1 MKKYII
7 PALAVLLAVSV
18 GFNIWQYAK
27 AEQERKGRE
36 DRFVAIFLRKLDE
49 TCDDLESLL
58 KKSDATK
65 ENTTFVTASMRTLE
79 AMIESNRELCRPS
92 MSYDKF
98 GNLGIV
104 YSSGS
109 FSSKFAV
116 ENIWEDGVFSEAER
130 QFTQELV
137 MELERIASDVEADF
151 AQEGRMNAL
160 WNALDAFYETMDD
173 AEKSP
178 YRLISNDPELKP
190 AA

>member
-18 GFNIWQYAK
+18 GFNIWQYTK
-27 AEQERKGRE
+27 AEQERKAGE

-49 TCDDLESLL
+49 SCDSLESLL
-58 KKSDATK
+58 QKGDATK

-79 AMIESNRELCRPS
+79 AMIESNRELNRPS
-92 MSYDKF
+92 LSYDKF
-98 GNLGIV
+98 GDLGIV

-130 QFTQELV
+130 QFTQELLQV
-137 MELERIASDVEADF
+137 LEQIPAYVSANL

-160 WNALDAFYETMDD
+160 WNALEAFYETMDD

>member
-7 PALAVLLAVSV
+7 PVLAVLLAVSV
-18 GFNIWQYAK
+18 GFNIWQFTK
-27 AEQERKGRE
+27 AEQERYIRE
-36 DRFVAIFLRKLDE
+36 DHFVAIFLRKLDD
-49 TCDDLESLL
+49 TCDSLESLL
-58 KKSDATK
+58 QKSDATK

-79 AMIESNRELCRPS
+79 AMIESNRELHRVPMPS
-92 MSYDKF
+92 DAF
-98 GNLGIV
+98 AHLGIV

-116 ENIWEDGVFSEAER
+116 ENIWEDGIVSKAQR

-137 MELERIASDVEADF
+137 MELERIASDVEAN
-151 AQEGRMNAL
+151 AEQEGKMNAL
-160 WNALDAFYETMDD
+160 RNALEAFCETLDD

-178 YRLISNDPELKP
+178 YRLISKNPELKP

>member
-7 PALAVLLAVSV
+7 PVLAVLLAVSV
-18 GFNIWQYAK
+18 GFNIWQFTK

-49 TCDDLESLL
+49 TCDGLESLL

-79 AMIESNRELCRPS
+79 AMIESNKELYRPS
-92 MSYDKF
+92 LSYDKF
-98 GNLGIV
+98 GNLGII
-104 YSSGS
+104 YFDGS

-116 ENIWEDGVFSEAER
+116 ENIWEDGVFSETER
-130 QFTQELV
+130 QFTQELLQV
-137 MELERIASDVEADF
+137 LKQIPAYVESNA
-151 AQEGRMNAL
+151 AQEGKMNAL
-160 WNALDAFYETMDD
+160 WNALEAFYETMDD

-178 YRLISNDPELKP
+178 YRLISNDPALKP